1 VKRFLDRNPDEVI
14 ILFIGN
20 YVSADDTQRVFQ
32 EAGLFDRLYA
42 YDPSQPPPTLG
53 QMIDARQNI
62 LMLSEFTGQPPQW
75 NNPGYG
81 LFQDT
86 PYTFTDADQL
96 LVEGAAGSDATGTTV
111 DTGLVED
118 TIVDPD
124 EGLPSGTTLQF
135 GRDWTGDPSC
145 APNRGTPDSPLF
157 QVNHWVT
164 PAGAA
169 PTVEQARV
177 VNAYDVLMARVKA
190 CMGERGRFPTIVG
203 VNFVTTGDL
212 LEVVDDLND
221 VS

>member
-1 VKRFLDRNPDEVI
+1 
-14 ILFIGN
+14 
-20 YVSADDTQRVFQ
+20 
-32 EAGLFDRLYA
+32 
-42 YDPSQPPPTLG
+42 
-53 QMIDARQNI
+53 MIDARQNI

-96 LVEGAAGSDATGTTV
+96 VVAGADPTGTTV
-111 DTGLVED
+111 DTGPADGPLTDAPLTED

-124 EGLPSGTTLQF
+124 DGAPSGTTLLF
-135 GRDWTGDPSC
+135 GKDWTGDPSC

-157 QVNHWVT
+157 QINHWVT

-169 PTVEQARV
+169 PTVAQAKV
-177 VNAYDVLMARVKA
+177 VNAYDVLMPRVKA
-190 CMGERGRFPTIVG
+190 CMAERARFPTIVG

-212 LEVVDDLND
+212 LEVVDDLNG